1 MSSRGLGED
10 FLSHA
15 EIQWCCT
22 KNTDTLNWMLSCLVF
37 QPVVSKGA
45 VLRFSFLLVAY
56 TLELMKQCRKVRR
69 KQFYFLLLSRITESL
84 DGNVVASVVRAGRCC
99 PAPAPS
105 RA

>member
-1 MSSRGLGED
+1 MGLEGW
-10 FLSHA
+10 
-15 EIQWCCT
+15 EISCPMLNFNSVALG
-22 KNTDTLNWMLSCLVF
+22 KLTLLKGCSADF
-37 QPVVSKGA
+37 QPVVSKG
-45 VLRFSFLLVAY
+45 VVQCFSFLLVAC

-69 KQFYFLLLSRITESL
+69 KHFYFLLLSRIIESL

>member
-1 MSSRGLGED
+1 MGLEGWGD
-10 FLSHA
+10 FLSYT
-15 EIQWCCT
+15 EFQWCCT
-22 KNTDTLNWMLSCLVF
+22 RKIDTPNRMLSCLVF

-45 VLRFSFLLVAY
+45 VQCFSFLLVAC

-69 KQFYFLLLSRITESL
+69 KHFYFLLLSRIIESL